1 MKYENP
7 NNAAFFFDDGD
18 FLNLE
23 EVAAVQL
30 HPDGRDDVETG
41 ETTGSPTIDV
51 FTRGVEK
58 PICREGPEHA
68 SLKEFRRL
76 SDALRVYHSKL

>member
-23 EVAAVQL
+23 YVTYTQWLPE
-30 HPDGRDDVETG
+30 GRTSDSG
-41 ETTGSPTIDV
+41 HLN
-51 FTRGVEK
+51 K
-58 PICREGPEHA
+58 PVLQVGLRNSEENIERYNEAITEREF
-68 SLKEFRRL
+68 KRL